1 MRFFALLVL
10 WVPVLVGCGGG
21 NGASDPAV
29 EDSTALTAE
38 PQGDDHAEEIP
49 SREQEVA
56 RDVGSKPQEVMDFL
70 GIQPGDAVA
79 DIFAGGGYHTYLLSQ
94 RVGSSGRVYAQ
105 GYSPGLGARVERGD
119 MAGAGNVVLVDSLSD
134 LPEGSLDAALIVR
147 GYHLF
152 PDPKILFVPLMRAL
166 EPGGVVGVVE
176 VRLGKD
182 HGHDMETHRM
192 GDQQV
197 IDEFTGAGFE
207 FVGSSDILRNPA
219 DDHTGFWEERRHL
232 TDRML
237 LKFAKQGQPV
247 QPATAQ
253 RTR

>member
-10 WVPVLVGCGGG
+10 WVPVLIGCGGG

-38 PQGDDHAEEIP
+38 PDHAEEIP

-56 RDVGSKPQEVMDFL
+56 RDEGSKPQEVMDFL
-70 GIQPGDAVA
+70 GVQPGDSVA

-94 RVGSSGRVYAQ
+94 RVGASGRVYAQ
-105 GYSPGLGARVERGD
+105 GYSPGLRARVERGD
-119 MAGAGNVVLVDSLSD
+119 LAGAANVVLVDSLSD
-134 LPEGSLDAALIVR
+134 LPEGRLDAAIIVR

-152 PDPKILFVPLMRAL
+152 PDPKALFEPLMRAL

-176 VRLGKD
+176 VRLGRD

-197 IDEFTGAGFE
+197 IDEFTDAGFD
-207 FVGSSDILRNPA
+207 FGGASDILRNPA
-219 DDHTGFWEERRHL
+219 DDHTEFWEGRRHL

-237 LKFAKQGQPV
+237 LKFAKPGQPV
-247 QPATAQ
+247 PPATAQ
-253 RTR
+253 RAP